1 VTESRRVIAFDVN
14 ETLLD
19 LGALDPLFERAF
31 GSAAVRTQWFGQML
45 QIAFT
50 GGLTGDYVDF
60 STAQAA
66 ALEMVAA
73 AHGVALD
80 DTTRADVRDGMRAL
94 PPHRDAGAALARLHD
109 SPLQVVALTNSPLDV
124 ARAQLSHAGLDR
136 HFDAILSADEV
147 QALKP
152 RPEAYA
158 LVADRCE
165 VPLADVR
172 LVAAHAWDV
181 TGALAA
187 GCAAAFVRRPG
198 KFPNPIGPQPDI
210 VGHDLAE
217 VADGILAELGR
228 P

>member
-1 VTESRRVIAFDVN
+1 VTASSRVIAFDVN

-31 GSAAVRTQWFGQML
+31 GSAGVRAQWFGQML

-50 GGLTGDYVDF
+50 GGLTGNYVDF

-73 AHGVALD
+73 AHDVTLEAD
-80 DTTRADVRDGMRAL
+80 TRAEVRDGMRTL
-94 PPHRDAGAALARLHD
+94 PPHPDADTALARLHD

-124 ARAQLSHAGLDR
+124 ARAQLSHARLDR
-136 HFDAILSADEV
+136 HFHAILSADEV

-152 RPEAYA
+152 RREAYA
-158 LVADRCE
+158 LVAARCE

-187 GCAAAFVRRPG
+187 GCAAAFVLRPG
-198 KFPNPIGPQPDI
+198 KLPTPIGPQPDI
-210 VGHDLAE
+210 VGHDLTE
-217 VADGILAELGR
+217 VADAILAGVGR